1 MQLKLGGVL
10 RKILFIAVACTGSL
24 LWATPALTLVISP
37 LADDPTVFR
46 LDVAG
51 SAGLVMDEGAQAG
64 SLWLDGDAFADYGTN
79 TTTNLVFG
87 GQTVSYFGTLG
98 PNWLNFVLDSE
109 TGLAGY
115 NIYSFATDYSL
126 GAAASGY
133 EATFVPGTYAITAGS
148 GIFGDDASG
157 TLTILDT
164 PVSTAVPEP
173 ATYAAMAGV
182 MALGF
187 GVWRRRRA

>member
-1 MQLKLGGVL
+1 MQLKSAGLF
-10 RKILFIAVACTGSL
+10 RKILLVVALCSGSL

-37 LADDPTVFR
+37 LADDPTGFR

-64 SLWLDGDAFADYGTN
+64 SLSLDTDAFADYGGN
-79 TTTNLVFG
+79 TTDNLVFG
-87 GQTVSYFGTLG
+87 GQTVNYFGTMGTSGL
-98 PNWLNFVLDSE
+98 FFTLDGQ

-115 NIYSFATDYSL
+115 NIYSFATDYSI
-126 GAAASGY
+126 GAAANGY
-133 EATFVPGTYAITAGS
+133 EGTFIPGTYAIVAGT

-157 TLTILDT
+157 TLTILDS
-164 PVSTAVPEP
+164 PVSPVPEP
-173 ATYAAMAGV
+173 ATYAVMAGV
-182 MALGF
+182 VMLGF